1 MKKEARENT
10 RAITEVRE
18 RVRLTEWQRQIE
30 ERQSNGISI
39 EEWCRQREISIGTY
53 YYRLRKVREYLCR
66 YVEPSPEKKDSRMLR
81 EDKASMSEEH
91 RIIPIQVP
99 TEVSRESNVYVALGD
114 LRVTFSGEVSS
125 EILKTVIEVLRSC

>member
-1 MKKEARENT
+1 MKNENRENT
-10 RAITEVRE
+10 RAFAEVRE

-53 YYRLRKVREYLCR
+53 YYKLRKVRAYLCR
-66 YVEPSPEKKDSRMLR
+66 YVEPLSEKGRRMLR
-81 EDKASMSEEH
+81 EDNAPRSEER
-91 RIIPIQVP
+91 RIVPIQV
-99 TEVSRESNVYVALGD
+99 SKALFHESNVCVTLGD
-114 LRVTFSGEVSS
+114 LRITFSGEVSS